1 MIKKYKVLI
10 YLGVLFFIIIL
21 TFSATWIFLSK
32 VNGDT
37 NIYQY
42 GSTLTKELYKYKDN
56 IFYYGPKDE
65 ASKQINYNNAVVR
78 KDKTTGI
85 YKLVIVLNDEENT
98 LMKDNYYFYKNY
110 FYLISKDIIVYD
122 ISRDRPDRTKKVYE
136 GYFIGNASVSK
147 IYGVKKNWIY
157 IKVKLFKET
166 DNRKWYEDRY
176 FKIKYDTNEVYEI
189 PQSLLPEFK

>member
-1 MIKKYKVLI
+1 MGNCL
-10 YLGVLFFIIIL
+10 L
-21 TFSATWIFLSK
+21 
-32 VNGDT
+32 
-37 NIYQY
+37 
-42 GSTLTKELYKYKDN
+42 LTKNGGYHKGYVEGFNDG
-56 IFYYGPKDE
+56 FTFGGE
-65 ASKQINYNNAVVR
+65 ATKNFSYTGGMQTYTVAA
-78 KDKTTGI
+78 TGI